1 MVHIDGAQGE
11 GGGQILRSSLALSI
25 VTGEPLAIENIRAGR
40 KKPGLLR
47 QHLTFRT
54 LALSH
59 HARTNI
65 DVIKCFLD
73 GPIRVQEEGTA
84 VVVRFD

>member
-40 KKPGLLR
+40 KKP
-47 QHLTFRT
+47 
-54 LALSH
+54 AL
-59 HARTNI
+59 
-65 DVIKCFLD
+65 
-73 GPIRVQEEGTA
+73 IR
-84 VVVRFD
+84 R